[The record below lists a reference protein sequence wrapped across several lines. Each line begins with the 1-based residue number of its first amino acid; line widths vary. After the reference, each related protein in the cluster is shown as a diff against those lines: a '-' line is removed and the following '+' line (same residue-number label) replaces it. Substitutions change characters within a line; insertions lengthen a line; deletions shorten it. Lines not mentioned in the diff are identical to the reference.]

1 MADAYDKYL
10 ASNPKQ
16 CVVCAQVFSGDIHA
30 ITKEFTGEYY
40 SFCSAKC
47 IGEFEQNPEKY
58 ANFEE
63 EEDE

>member
-1 MADAYDKYL
+1 MDAYDKYL
-10 ASNPKQ
+10 ASNPTQ
-16 CVVCAQVFSGDIHA
+16 CVVCARVFASDLPG

-47 IGEFEQNPEKY
+47 IEAFEQNPEQY
-58 ANFEE
+58 ASFEE